1 MPRSLSS
8 HSASPAAQR
17 ALSIL
22 GGWEPQPP
30 RHRALE
36 AVSRELEDVQ
46 ERDAAAREAFLRR
59 GMGS

>member
-8 HSASPAAQR
+8 HTGSPSAHL
-17 ALSIL
+17 ALAVL
-22 GGWEPQPP
+22 AGWEPQPP

-36 AVSRELEDVQ
+36 AAAREWEDVQ

-59 GMGS
+59 GMRS